1 MQNTMGNVLQKLR
14 ARKRLYIQL
23 TIGLLFLALVGLYT
37 FSHNA
42 NLSLQGT
49 NPKFHAIGIVAAGAG
64 ELFMLYAFVV
74 SMFSAGSQR
83 ICAVLSD
90 AAMLSVL
97 LVNTVVDYANESHRL
112 PVSSQ
117 WLFELYST
125 FGAPIVIV
133 VVLVVGLHFILHT
146 DHAVQFHSAEI
157 SATVAEQDIET
168 AAIYTA
174 RDQMVAEMNNSVHTD
189 KVRKAASDRV
199 TSIIEYLAKKR
210 A

>member
-74 SMFSAGSQR
+74 SMFSASSQR

-133 VVLVVGLHFILHT
+133 VVLAVGLHF
-146 DHAVQFHSAEI
+146 
-157 SATVAEQDIET
+157 
-168 AAIYTA
+168 
-174 RDQMVAEMNNSVHTD
+174 MC
-189 KVRKAASDRV
+189 
-199 TSIIEYLAKKR
+199 AKLR
-210 A
+210 S